1 MNETVSG
8 EVREYVVGVRAAL
21 GDLAPE
27 DVEEFTL
34 GMEADLGERL
44 AEPGEGTLRDRVGE
58 PAAYAAELR
67 SAAGLPPRAAVVEAR
82 ESVGQRVS
90 ARWRQ
95 SSTQLLDVAPWLR
108 DLRPL
113 WWAARGFALAAL
125 PCLVLGVGI
134 FWLGVLGALAS
145 VATGLLARHGRL
157 AGGWVAP
164 VRIAVNLVAVI
175 LLPVALLLLV
185 DGASRRA
192 DVSSADPQYGSTA
205 GLTNNGEQVTNLY
218 AYDETGRRVDK
229 VRLLDQNGATV
240 RVGEDFVYQSGD
252 LDALDQLRDPR
263 SGEVMV
269 ARDIFPLRWDDRT
282 GWEAF
287 GDSGWQPPLAIQPL
301 PGPVPSVQVDVLPDS
316 GPEPASPLPVPTPRP
331 SPSGPTTSP
340 SAGVSATST
349 PTPSASPSAS
359 R

>member
-44 AEPGEGTLRDRVGE
+44 AEPGEGTLRDRLGE
-58 PAAYAAELR
+58 PGAYAAELR
-67 SAAGLPPRAAVVEAR
+67 SAAGFPPRAVVVEAR
-82 ESVGQRVS
+82 ESVGQQVA

-95 SSTQLLDVAPWLR
+95 SSTQLLDAAPWLR

-113 WWAARGFALAAL
+113 WWAVRGFSLAAL
-125 PCLVLGVGI
+125 PAV
-134 FWLGVLGALAS
+134 VLGAGLLALGMLGAIVS
-145 VATGLLARHGRL
+145 VALGLMARHGRL
-157 AGGWVAP
+157 TGSWVP
-164 VRIAVNLVAVI
+164 SVRVVGNLLAVL
-175 LLPVALLLLV
+175 LLPIAFVLLV
-185 DGASRRA
+185 DRDPYANEVYEEPST
-192 DVSSADPQYGSTA
+192 SSES
-205 GLTNNGEQVTNLY
+205 GLTNNFEPVANLY
-218 AYDETGRRVDK
+218 AYDETGRRIDK

-240 RVGEDFVYQSGD
+240 RVGEDFLHQSGD
-252 LDALDQLRDPR
+252 LDALDRLRDPR

-269 ARDIFPLRWDDRT
+269 ARDIFPLRWNDRT

-287 GDSGWQPPLAIQPL
+287 GDSAWQPPLAIQPL
-301 PGPVPSVQVDVLPDS
+301 PGPVPSVQVDVVPDS
-316 GPEPASPLPVPTPRP
+316 GPEPATPVPVPTP
-331 SPSGPTTSP
+331 
-340 SAGVSATST
+340 T